1 MVKPAGL
8 AMVVLAFGT
17 GAFAWISRGPA
28 IEAGVRR
35 LPVTGVVVATPEG
48 REVPIAHDDIP
59 DYMPAMTMA
68 FTLAG
73 NEPVRLA
80 PGDRVRFML
89 RVGSGPTVAEDVAVT
104 GRGAAIPGEAG
115 AVGAPAA
122 ARLKRGDTIAPFALI
137 DERGRGYTDA
147 DLRGHQTVVT
157 FIFTRCPVP
166 EYCPLVSAR
175 FKALQ
180 TTLARDRSL
189 PRDAQLLSITLD
201 PAFDTPAVLEAYG
214 KAIGAEPGR
223 WRFAGGDGAAV
234 LQVARAFS
242 VYVERNGALLDHT
255 LATALVDRR
264 GRIVEIWRGNG
275 WRLDDVTA
283 ALRATAAE

>member
-1 MVKPAGL
+1 MWKPTGF

-28 IEAGVRR
+28 VEAGVRR
-35 LPVTGVVVATPEG
+35 LPVTGVVVAAPEG
-48 REVPIAHDDIP
+48 GEVRIAHDDIAG
-59 DYMPAMTMA
+59 YMPAMTMA
-68 FTLAG
+68 FTLTG
-73 NEPVRLA
+73 NQSPRLA
-80 PGDRVRFML
+80 PGDRVRFLL

-104 GRGAAIPGEAG
+104 GRGTAIPREAN
-115 AVGAPAA
+115 APT
-122 ARLKRGDTIAPFALI
+122 ARLKRGDTMAPFALI
-137 DERGRGYTDA
+137 DERGRAFTDA
-147 DLRGHQTVVT
+147 DLRGHETVVT

-166 EYCPLVSAR
+166 EYCPLVTAR

-201 PAFDTPAVLEAYG
+201 PAFDTPAVLDAYG
-214 KAIGAEPGR
+214 KAVGAEPGR
-223 WRFAGGDGAAV
+223 WRFAGGDSDAV
-234 LQVARAFS
+234 LRVARAFS

-275 WRLDDVTA
+275 WKLDEVTTALRTA
-283 ALRATAAE
+283 AAD